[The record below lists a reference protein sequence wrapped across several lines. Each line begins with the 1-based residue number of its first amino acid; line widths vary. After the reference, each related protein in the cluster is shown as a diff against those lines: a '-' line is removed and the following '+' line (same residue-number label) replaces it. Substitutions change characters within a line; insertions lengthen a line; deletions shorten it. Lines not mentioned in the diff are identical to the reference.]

1 MRQATY
7 ILAIPLLFLCLC
19 AYTAVIG
26 SRELAVEGKGTEE
39 LCASF
44 VFFMPDKAKG
54 FRLLDGTGKEHPISL
69 LDKCGGRHEA
79 FFNAR
84 PGEKFTLEYLDEAY
98 APQNAVQKSGLI
110 HLYKGYNGASIQ
122 SVAQFR
128 ELWKNAQGTRA
139 CWEEN
144 VFLGG
149 CRLGRPR
156 YSLNIYKG
164 ILLID
169 KPGKYTFHTASTDA
183 SFLLIDGKCIAE
195 YPGKHDVWPARTGEY
210 KGDVELAA
218 GRHDF
223 EYLHANGRDSY
234 YAVAAYS
241 RPGDKKMTIVPKEM
255 FLPLLNVTTGQLK
268 TPEGQPLQELT
279 WKQTGII
286 DIDWQQLQEL
296 TLSNGNIL
304 YFFKPGS
311 LQLEGYTIETRYQ
324 FALAA
329 MPDDKCRKM
338 LLNAL
343 RQDDAARPLAEME
356 WDFLA
361 KAVLILKNEKL
372 LDAFQA
378 RLFSGK
384 TQLSK
389 EAIFRNYKK
398 VLLEGKM
405 QAERYE
411 EIEKELATMQSEAED
426 CVDLELAKLRFY
438 CLGLLDKAI
447 YDFERLNPDRLPQ
460 QARKEY
466 YLLEADLALF
476 TKGYDEALQ
485 RYKLISI
492 LFKVQQDKLSAE
504 GELLGFRNALLSK
517 RYQDAL
523 FYLNR
528 AEEKRPE
535 IRLMPEIMWMKAQLE
550 NNLGH
555 PRLAAWY
562 ARAVLKMQ
570 PTPATSAGAMLF
582 LGSFLSRHGK
592 TDEAIPL
599 LRQVIDKYPKSQ
611 EAISAETLLTK
622 LGRSIP

>member
-1 MRQATY
+1 MKLATQY
-7 ILAIPLLFLCLC
+7 ILAISLLLVCLH

-26 SRELAVEGKGTEE
+26 NRALAVEGKDTEE
-39 LCASF
+39 LCASL

-54 FRLLDGTGKEHPISL
+54 FRLLDATGNECPISL

-84 PGEKFTLEYLDEAY
+84 PGQKFTLEYLDEAY
-98 APQNAVQKSGLI
+98 TPQKAIQKSGLI
-110 HLYKGYNGASIQ
+110 HLYKGYNGATVQ
-122 SVAQFR
+122 NVAQFK

-149 CRLGRPR
+149 CKLGRPR
-156 YSLNIYKG
+156 NTLNIYRG

-210 KGDVELAA
+210 KGDVELSA
-218 GRHDF
+218 GRHVF
-223 EYLHANGRDSY
+223 EYLHANSRDGY

-255 FLPLLNVTTGQLK
+255 FLPLRNVKAGQLK
-268 TPEGQPLQELT
+268 APEGQPIKEVT
-279 WKQTGII
+279 WKQTGIM

-296 TLSNGNIL
+296 TLSNGDTL

-324 FALAA
+324 FAPPA
-329 MPDDKCRKM
+329 MHDDKCRKM

-343 RQDDAARPLAEME
+343 RQDETRPISEKE

-361 KAVLILKNEKL
+361 KAVVILKNEKL
-372 LDAFQA
+372 LAAFQE

-384 TQLSK
+384 AQLSK
-389 EAIFRNYKK
+389 EAMFRNYKK
-398 VLLEGKM
+398 VLLEDKI

-411 EIEKELATMQSEAED
+411 EIEKELASMQSEDED
-426 CVDLELAKLRFY
+426 CADLELAKLRFY

-447 YDFERLNPDRLPQ
+447 YDFERLNPDRLSQ
-460 QARKEY
+460 QTRKEY
-466 YLLEADLALF
+466 YLLEADLTLF

-485 RYKLISI
+485 RYKLINI
-492 LFKVQQDKLSAE
+492 LFKIQQDKLSAE

-523 FYLNR
+523 FYLDR

-550 NNLGH
+550 TSLGR

-570 PTPATSAGAMLF
+570 PSPATSAGAMLF
-582 LGSFLSRHGK
+582 LGSFLSQHGK
-592 TDEAIPL
+592 IDEAIPL

-622 LGRSIP
+622 LGKSIP